1 MKILAAAI
9 LLIVAAPAAAV
20 PAQRTSAKFIAWID
34 QMMVALGPQNV
45 QASRAIRRAY
55 APQLDLLVLEEYADL
70 AGALDA
76 RLLAPL
82 PADPQRFNLAPR
94 LDGPHPIGEKDLSR
108 QHSYI
113 AARPATIGLLLE
125 VASRV
130 KSGPL
135 EITSLV
141 RHGDYQESLRGT
153 NPNASTAVPMHTMG
167 LAFDIALVNTAP
179 KTISEIRDVLVR
191 MRDAGDLMFM
201 GERRQLVFHVVPH
214 PARMGHFT
222 DVYNRA
228 AGVPSAV
235 RGAHV
240 IAASPKPKP
249 SVTRTG
255 RTPRV
260 TAEVVAIL
268 PTDEFAT
275 EWWIGEPAAHTAT
288 AERPASPAPVA
299 PVVPEPAP
307 VPETRSARLLMVLA
321 GLVTTIVALTRQQ
334 RDRLG
339 RQRGAQ
345 IFDAADTRRVPV
357 EA

>member
-9 LLIVAAPAAAV
+9 LLIAAAPAAAV
-20 PAQRTSAKFIAWID
+20 PVHTTSAAFIAWID

-45 QASRAIRRAY
+45 QASRAIRRVY

-82 PADPQRFNLAPR
+82 PVDTRRFNLVPR
-94 LDGPHPIGEKDLSR
+94 LVGPNPIGEKDLSH

-113 AARPATIGLLLE
+113 AARPATIGLLLD

-141 RHGDYQESLRGT
+141 RHGDYQASLRTT
-153 NPNASTAVPMHTMG
+153 NANAGTAVPMHTMG
-167 LAFDIALVNTAP
+167 LAFDIALVNSEP
-179 KTISEIRDVLVR
+179 KTIREIHDVLVR
-191 MRDAGDLMFM
+191 MRDAGDLMFI

-214 PARMGHFT
+214 PKRIAHFT

-228 AGVPSAV
+228 VGVPSAV
-235 RGAHV
+235 HGAHV
-240 IAASPKPKP
+240 IAASPKRP
-249 SVTRTG
+249 SAVKGG
-255 RTPRV
+255 RPRV

-275 EWWIGEPAAHTAT
+275 EWWIGTPANDVAIA
-288 AERPASPAPVA
+288 APPALPPALASVVPAPPSA
-299 PVVPEPAP
+299 
-307 VPETRSARLLMVLA
+307 PETRSSRVLLLLA
-321 GLVTTIVALTRQQ
+321 GMATTFALLTRQQ
-334 RDRLG
+334 RDQLG
-339 RQRGAQ
+339 RQRRAQ
-345 IFDAADTRRVPV
+345 IFDAADARRVAV

>member
-1 MKILAAAI
+1 MKSLAAAI
-9 LLIVAAPAAAV
+9 VLIAAAPAAAV
-20 PAQRTSAKFIAWID
+20 PVHTTSATFIAWID
-34 QMMVALGPQNV
+34 QLMVALGPQNT
-45 QASRAIRRAY
+45 QASRAIRRVY

-82 PADPQRFNLAPR
+82 PVDPKRFNLAPR
-94 LDGPHPIGEKDLSR
+94 LDGPNPIGEKDLSH

-113 AARPATIGLLLE
+113 AARPPTIGLLLD

-141 RHGDYQESLRGT
+141 RHGDYQESLRTT
-153 NPNASTAVPMHTMG
+153 NANASTAVPMHTMG

-179 KTISEIRDVLVR
+179 KTIREIHDVLVR
-191 MRDAGDLMFM
+191 MRDAGDLMFI

-214 PARMGHFT
+214 PKRIAHFT

-228 AGVPSAV
+228 VGVPSAV
-235 RGAHV
+235 HGAHV
-240 IAASPKPKP
+240 IAASPKRSSAVK
-249 SVTRTG
+249 G
-255 RTPRV
+255 GQPRV

-275 EWWIGEPAAHTAT
+275 EWWIGTPATDGAIA
-288 AERPASPAPVA
+288 AGPALPPALA
-299 PVVPEPAP
+299 PVVPAP
-307 VPETRSARLLMVLA
+307 RSAPETRGSRVLLLLA
-321 GLVTTIVALTRQQ
+321 GLATTIVVLTRQQ
-334 RDRLG
+334 RHQLG
-339 RQRGAQ
+339 RQRRPQ
-345 IFDAADTRRVPV
+345 IFDAADARRVAV
-357 EA
+357 ET